1 MAPVVYSNDFGA
13 PKMAESPS
21 SEVSLEPESGDES
34 NAAQQ
39 AAAKGAAA
47 KDKECPYCHQHFTSS
62 SLGRHLDQF
71 LSKKK
76 PDGIHDV
83 DEIRRLRGG
92 ITRRTARSNRK
103 DRNNELE
110 DGNSS
115 QTSPA
120 PGFGPGPQP
129 GTLISSAIELNRPPP
144 GGVHVRL
151 NRLNWQATGVITDPT
166 TLDSPV
172 IAAPPTPAVVSSPGL
187 KRSFSTFAQDLN
199 STNSAENTRAL
210 ELSLREVLDSLRA
223 ATKHASPKPSPFT
236 FDVQSQTYPS
246 LCLKVLPAPATLF
259 QASPFSTPQSIP
271 INPPGPDQLGPLRQ
285 KLTST
290 IDYWKWQALRLAQP
304 TTSNIAEEADFLTRS
319 AAQWMESTLAHLEA
333 SYQNWM
339 AHPIDIRNLLWQVE
353 LLRAYNSE
361 QQKVQEMEERLERL
375 QQEANQL
382 QQQVE
387 YLSRCQWPREMAL
400 WPPDRKAFGAS
411 MREELRLIN
420 LSKAPGASYGA
431 DGVEEL
437 MTSSTD
443 NVNTRASDK
452 WDFDKLVSKWKAHVR
467 EDKTRRMPMP
477 QAQQSMDGIV
487 SGPPVMKVAE
497 LKKAQSEPGLNGLPN
512 GLSPNSL
519 EERRRSMR
527 NQKGNISI
535 ISDL

>member
-1 MAPVVYSNDFGA
+1 MAD
-13 PKMAESPS
+13 SPA
-21 SEVSLEPESGDES
+21 SEVSQDQESADES

-39 AAAKGAAA
+39 SSAKAAAA

-92 ITRRTARSNRK
+92 ITRRTARSSRK
-103 DRNNELE
+103 DKSNDN
-110 DGNSS
+110 DDAS
-115 QTSPA
+115 QASPG
-120 PGFGPGPQP
+120 PSFGPGPQP
-129 GTLISSAIELNRPPP
+129 GTLISSAIELNRVPP
-144 GGVHVRL
+144 GGMQMRL

-166 TLDSPV
+166 TLDSPAT
-172 IAAPPTPAVVSSPGL
+172 AAPPTPAVVSSPSAL
-187 KRSFSTFAQDLN
+187 KRSFSVYAQDLN
-199 STNSAENTRAL
+199 QTSNAENTRAL

-236 FDVQSQTYPS
+236 FDVQSQTFPS
-246 LCLKVLPAPATLF
+246 LCLKILPSPATLF
-259 QASPFSTPQSIP
+259 QTSPFSTPQSIP
-271 INPPGPDQLGPLRQ
+271 INPPGPDQVAPLRQ

-319 AAQWMESTLAHLEA
+319 AVQWTESSLAHLEA
-333 SYQNWM
+333 CYQNWM

-353 LLRAYNSE
+353 LLRAYTSE

-375 QQEANQL
+375 QQETNQL

-400 WPPDRKAFGAS
+400 WPPERRTFGAG
-411 MREELRLIN
+411 MREELRLMN
-420 LSKAPGASYGA
+420 LSKMPPGSMRPEEMISEP
-431 DGVEEL
+431 VE
-437 MTSSTD
+437 
-443 NVNTRASDK
+443 NVNTRVADR
-452 WDFDKLVSKWKAHVR
+452 WDFEKLVSKWKAHVR
-467 EDKTRRMPMP
+467 EDRNRRMP
-477 QAQQSMDGIV
+477 QSQQSMEG
-487 SGPPVMKVAE
+487 GPPTPAKVAE
-497 LKKAQSEPGLNGLPN
+497 LKKTQSEPGLNGLSN
-512 GLSPNSL
+512 GQLPYNAD
-519 EERRRSMR
+519 ERRKSMR